1 MVVKPK
7 KANKPTKAE
16 RTREAVKAHDARVAD
31 FNAKNANDITR
42 LQFRVNSLETLLV
55 ELL

>member
-42 LQFRVNSLETLLV
+42 LQFRVNSLETLIV